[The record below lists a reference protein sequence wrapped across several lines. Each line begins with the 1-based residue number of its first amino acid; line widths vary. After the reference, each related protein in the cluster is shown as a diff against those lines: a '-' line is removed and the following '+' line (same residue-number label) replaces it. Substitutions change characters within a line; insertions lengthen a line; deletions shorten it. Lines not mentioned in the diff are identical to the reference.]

1 MLKRASTTLIEP
13 VMNNEQNQ
21 LERDAFALITSS
33 SVNIKALK
41 AAIENLIASKSSR
54 ITLQVVKSK
63 SEVWSTDA
71 PALARAKNLLQNNG
85 TLTTLVNGNASNS
98 EVFYRHV

>member
-21 LERDAFALITSS
+21 LERDGFALITSS

-41 AAIENLIASKSSR
+41 AAIENLTASKSSR
-54 ITLQVVKSK
+54 ITLQVVK
-63 SEVWSTDA
+63 
-71 PALARAKNLLQNNG
+71 ARAKSGPQM
-85 TLTTLVNGNASNS
+85 
-98 EVFYRHV
+98 HPH